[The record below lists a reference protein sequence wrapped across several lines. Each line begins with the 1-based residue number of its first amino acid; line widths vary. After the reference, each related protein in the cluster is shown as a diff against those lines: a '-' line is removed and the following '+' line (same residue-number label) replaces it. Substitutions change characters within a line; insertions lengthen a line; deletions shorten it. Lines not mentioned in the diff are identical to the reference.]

1 MLNGTHAQSNS
12 ELNGHDRSGWNGYA
26 HADRARGDI
35 TPLRR
40 VPHNLELEQALCGAF
55 LLDNDAIH
63 RVSSFL
69 EEWHFFEPLHRQI
82 FATAAKLVHAGKPA
96 TPVTLKTFFE
106 NAEPISPT
114 LTVPQYLGD
123 LAAKA
128 TSTINA
134 ENYAREIYDLATR
147 RALILLG
154 EEMVNHAYE
163 CSVDGSPEAQI
174 NDAQQRLLQLR
185 HASQDALSPISLQ
198 NFFERH
204 LEPRQFIV
212 LGLLFLAAILMI
224 YAWRG
229 LGKTWFGLALAYAIA
244 SGGTFLKWTVD
255 RPHRVLYIDGEMVA
269 VTLRDERLKPIV
281 AASST
286 KPPTDDHFRIL
297 CADLHE
303 DGLPN
308 LSTPEGQAAIDRVI
322 GDAEVVIFDNVSTL
336 FRSGRENEAE
346 SWMPVQDW
354 ILKHRREGRTVII
367 IHHAGK
373 GKAQR
378 GTSRREDVL
387 DVVLSLRA
395 PSDYEPSEGARFE
408 VHFEKARGLVGNDVE
423 PFEAKLEL
431 RDGKAVWTKRDVED
445 SKLADIEELKNEG
458 RTVRQIAQELSMS
471 KSAVQRALNR
481 IKEGQS

>member
-1 MLNGTHAQSNS
+1 MHQQ
-12 ELNGHDRSGWNGYA
+12 
-26 HADRARGDI
+26 
-35 TPLRR
+35 
-40 VPHNLELEQALCGAF
+40 V
-55 LLDNDAIH
+55 
-63 RVSSFL
+63 
-69 EEWHFFEPLHRQI
+69 
-82 FATAAKLVHAGKPA
+82 FATATKLIHAGKPA
-96 TPVTLKTFFE
+96 TPITLKTFFE
-106 NAEPISPT
+106 NADPISPT
-114 LTVPQYLGD
+114 LTVPQYLGT

-128 TSTINA
+128 TSIINA
-134 ENYAREIYDLATR
+134 EEYGRAIYDLATR
-147 RALILLG
+147 RALIIIG
-154 EEMVNHAYE
+154 EDMVNCAFD
-163 CSVDGSPEAQI
+163 SAVDAEPEVQI
-174 NDAQQRLLQLR
+174 KTIERRLVELLPAR
-185 HASQDALSPISLQ
+185 HDSIAPISLQ

-212 LGLLFLAAILMI
+212 PGLLFLAAILMI

-244 SGGTFLKWTVD
+244 SGGTFLKWKVD

-281 AASST
+281 AASPT

-346 SWMPVQDW
+346 SWMPVQNW
-354 ILKHRREGRTVII
+354 LLKHRREGRTVVI

-458 RTVRQIAQELSMS
+458 RTVRQIGQELSMS

-481 IKEGQS
+481 IKGGQT

>member
-1 MLNGTHAQSNS
+1 
-12 ELNGHDRSGWNGYA
+12 
-26 HADRARGDI
+26 
-35 TPLRR
+35 
-40 VPHNLELEQALCGAF
+40 
-55 LLDNDAIH
+55 
-63 RVSSFL
+63 
-69 EEWHFFEPLHRQI
+69 
-82 FATAAKLVHAGKPA
+82 
-96 TPVTLKTFFE
+96 
-106 NAEPISPT
+106 
-114 LTVPQYLGD
+114 
-123 LAAKA
+123 
-128 TSTINA
+128 
-134 ENYAREIYDLATR
+134 
-147 RALILLG
+147 
-154 EEMVNHAYE
+154 
-163 CSVDGSPEAQI
+163 
-174 NDAQQRLLQLR
+174 
-185 HASQDALSPISLQ
+185 
-198 NFFERH
+198 
-204 LEPRQFIV
+204 
-212 LGLLFLAAILMI
+212 
-224 YAWRG
+224 
-229 LGKTWFGLALAYAIA
+229 
-244 SGGTFLKWTVD
+244 
-255 RPHRVLYIDGEMVA
+255 MVA

-387 DVVLSLRA
+387 DVVLNLRA

-408 VHFEKARGLVGNDVE
+408 VHFEKARGLVGDDVE

-431 RDGKAVWTKRDVED
+431 RDGKALWTKRDVED